1 MIGKPFGF
9 KYEIKDQKFHLLLEN
24 NASAQSVDEKIDV
37 VRDNRNIVDNIE
49 NQKLS
54 RDDIEKL
61 KLNDDISGNVSFF
74 ESPRLSLDYYLLDMC

>member
-61 KLNDDISGNVSFF
+61 KLNDDISGNVSFLN
-74 ESPRLSLDYYLLDMC
+74 EMS